1 MLENLASAR
10 ALPLLNMR
18 QKTENQAGC
27 AGFLVVDIIYC
38 ALKKTCPEESE
49 HNVLQQQNMHNKE
62 EIANGFLGFLTQF
75 CASPL
80 LYCFKLMCTSILPC
94 KYSGRLPAP
103 KERKGNIF
111 KSLLQRHKLC
121 LGLPEIWIHSLAG
134 CVTLLLL
141 LVNSCRSLLC
151 GISCFERV
159 FFPPLFNQLWLLI
172 RMLLGK
178 QDWLKLKL

>member
-18 QKTENQAGC
+18 EKKENQARC

-38 ALKKTCPEESE
+38 ALKNPCPEENE
-49 HNVLQQQNMHNKE
+49 YNVLQQQNMHNKE
-62 EIANGFLGFLTQF
+62 AIAYGFLGFLTQF
-75 CASPL
+75 CTSL
-80 LYCFKLMCTSILPC
+80 LLHCFKLMRTSILPC
-94 KYSGRLPAP
+94 KCSGRLPAP
-103 KERKGNIF
+103 KERKGIIF

-121 LGLPEIWIHSLAG
+121 LGLPETWAHSLAA

-141 LVNSCRSLLC
+141 FVDSCRNLLC
-151 GISCFERV
+151 GTSCCQRV

-178 QDWLKLKL
+178 QDWLKLKF

>member
-1 MLENLASAR
+1 MVENLTSPR

-18 QKTENQAGC
+18 QKTENQARW

-38 ALKKTCPEESE
+38 ALKKPCPVENE

-75 CASPL
+75 CTSPL
-80 LYCFKLMCTSILPC
+80 LYCFKLLCMSILPC

-103 KERKGNIF
+103 KERKGNLNIF
-111 KSLLQRHKLC
+111 LLQRHKLC
-121 LGLPEIWIHSLAG
+121 LGLPETGVHSLAG

-141 LVNSCRSLLC
+141 LVDSCRSLLC
-151 GISCFERV
+151 GISSCERV

-178 QDWLKLKL
+178 QDWLKLKF